1 MAITG
6 SPAVIVQEQDLS
18 SFVSADSVTTGAV
31 VGAFEWGPAE
41 AITKITSEGKLIQF
55 FGTPHDWN
63 YKDWFTA
70 RNFLN
75 YSSSLA
81 VVRAVNKY
89 STNASDNGAD
99 ILQKNYE
106 TLEFDLHD
114 TSFGN
119 ETKLGIINKGSKVIA
134 RYPGDLGN
142 HIRVCCLNK
151 LGIEEQNTLLA
162 LASTTEEKEQIK
174 NGATDYINR
183 PLSDDEIAVA
193 IYVNDEIQEY
203 GIFSTIDGST
213 DVTGYGNYIFK
224 YFNNNSNWV
233 YFIKENFKF
242 VNDEGKP
249 LAIRGDW
256 TLKGGLT
263 PSMSNDI
270 YLQKKLD
277 EKRNLVPQT
286 EEEQK
291 EAEFWKSCT
300 ATSAAELRS
309 AENERFYNKLLTE
322 YNAENLS
329 ATMQGWSLFSNE
341 ETEEAEV
348 QLLMQGGGSIEVG
361 NYIIDLAETR
371 KDCLAC
377 VSPMIDEVV
386 NTLTPTDNIVK
397 GSGSAYRNSSYAFMD
412 GNYKY
417 QYDNYND
424 VYRWIPLNGDI
435 AGIMAETDVTEDPWM
450 SPGGKQIKNCVKL
463 AFHPS
468 KADRDILF
476 SYNVNPVTN
485 FRAEGNILWGDWTR
499 IDSTSFNF
507 VGVRR
512 LFLYVER
519 AIKDYARNVMW
530 KQNDEIT
537 ETIFVQTV
545 EPFLNNIVGGR
556 GIQEFKVAAGSK
568 VTSPEEMD
576 KGIFRAKIIIKP
588 VRSIRYVVLVFTAV
602 RSDMS
607 IEEIVQ

>member
-81 VVRAVNKY
+81 VVRVVSEDSK
-89 STNASDNGAD
+89 NASDTGAD
-99 ILQKNYE
+99 ILLKNYN
-106 TLEFDLHD
+106 LYEFKINEITESD
-114 TSFGN
+114 TR
-119 ETKLGIINKGSKVIA
+119 IVA
-134 RYPGDLGN
+134 RYPGNLGN
-142 HIRVCCLNK
+142 NIRVAIVNK
-151 LGIEEQNTLLA
+151 LGLDAQTAAIANGDEVA
-162 LASTTEEKEQIK
+162 V
-174 NGATDYINR
+174 NGATSYISR
-183 PLSDDEIAVA
+183 PLSDDEVA
-193 IYVNDEIQEY
+193 ICVYLGDEVQEY
-203 GIFSTIDGST
+203 GIFSTVDGST
-213 DVTGYGNYIFK
+213 DVTGYGNYVFK
-224 YFNNNSNWV
+224 YFNNNSNWI
-233 YFIKENFKF
+233 YL
-242 VNDEGKP
+242 ND
-249 LAIRGDW
+249 R
-256 TLKGGLT
+256 TLKFTDKDGNPVAVNIDITLTGGYAPETTLT
-263 PSMSNDI
+263 LGDYM
-270 YLQKKLD
+270 
-277 EKRNLVPQT
+277 R
-286 EEEQK
+286 
-291 EAEFWKSCT
+291 
-300 ATSAAELRS
+300 
-309 AENERFYNKLLTE
+309 
-322 YNAENLS
+322 
-329 ATMQGWSLFSNE
+329 GWNLFSNE
-341 ETEEAEV
+341 ETDEAEV

-397 GSGSAYRNSSYAFMD
+397 GSGSAYRGSSYAFMD

-499 IDSTSFNF
+499 VENTAFNF

-556 GIQEFKVAAGSK
+556 GIQEFKVAAGAK

-576 KGIFRAKIIIKP
+576 KGIFRAKILIKP

>member
-31 VGAFEWGPAE
+31 VGAFEWGPVE

-81 VVRAVNKY
+81 VVRVVSEDSK
-89 STNASDNGAD
+89 NASDTGAD
-99 ILQKNYE
+99 ILLKNYN
-106 TLEFDLHD
+106 LYEFKINEITESD
-114 TSFGN
+114 TR
-119 ETKLGIINKGSKVIA
+119 IVA
-134 RYPGDLGN
+134 RYPGNLGN
-142 HIRVCCLNK
+142 NIRVAIMNK
-151 LGIEEQNTLLA
+151 LGLDAQTAAIANGDEVTV
-162 LASTTEEKEQIK
+162 
-174 NGATDYINR
+174 NGATSYISR
-183 PLSDDEIAVA
+183 PLSEDEVA
-193 IYVNDEIQEY
+193 ICVYLGDEVQEY
-203 GIFSTIDGST
+203 GIFSTVDGST
-213 DVTGYGNYIFK
+213 DVTGYGNYVFK
-224 YFNNNSNWV
+224 YFNNNSNWI
-233 YFIKENFKF
+233 YL
-242 VNDEGKP
+242 ND
-249 LAIRGDW
+249 R
-256 TLKGGLT
+256 TLKFADKDGNPVAVNIDITLTGGYAPET
-263 PSMSNDI
+263 
-270 YLQKKLD
+270 
-277 EKRNLVPQT
+277 T
-286 EEEQK
+286 
-291 EAEFWKSCT
+291 
-300 ATSAAELRS
+300 
-309 AENERFYNKLLTE
+309 
-322 YNAENLS
+322 LS
-329 ATMQGWSLFSNE
+329 LGDYMRGWDLFSNE
-341 ETEEAEV
+341 ETDEAEV

-397 GSGSAYRNSSYAFMD
+397 GSGSAYRGSSYAFMD

-499 IDSTSFNF
+499 IENTAFNF

-537 ETIFVQTV
+537 ETLFVQTV

-556 GIQEFKVAAGSK
+556 GIQEFKVAAGAK

>member
-1 MAITG
+1 MR
-6 SPAVIVQEQDLS
+6 V
-18 SFVSADSVTTGAV
+18 VSEDS
-31 VGAFEWGPAE
+31 
-41 AITKITSEGKLIQF
+41 K
-55 FGTPHDWN
+55 
-63 YKDWFTA
+63 
-70 RNFLN
+70 
-75 YSSSLA
+75 
-81 VVRAVNKY
+81 
-89 STNASDNGAD
+89 NASDTGAD
-99 ILQKNYE
+99 ILLKNYN
-106 TLEFDLHD
+106 LYEFKINEITESD
-114 TSFGN
+114 TR
-119 ETKLGIINKGSKVIA
+119 IVA
-134 RYPGDLGN
+134 RYPGNLGN
-142 HIRVCCLNK
+142 NIRVAIMNK
-151 LGIEEQNTLLA
+151 LGLDAQTAAIANGDEVA
-162 LASTTEEKEQIK
+162 V
-174 NGATDYINR
+174 NGATSYISR
-183 PLSDDEIAVA
+183 PLSEDEVA
-193 IYVNDEIQEY
+193 ICVYLGDEVQEY
-203 GIFSTIDGST
+203 GIFSTVDGST
-213 DVTGYGNYIFK
+213 DVTGYGNYVFK
-224 YFNNNSNWV
+224 YFNNNSNWI
-233 YFIKENFKF
+233 YLNDRTLKF
-242 VNDEGKP
+242 TDKDGKP
-249 LAIRGDW
+249 IAVNIDITLTGGYAPEATLSLGDYMRGWD
-256 TLKGGLT
+256 
-263 PSMSNDI
+263 
-270 YLQKKLD
+270 
-277 EKRNLVPQT
+277 
-286 EEEQK
+286 
-291 EAEFWKSCT
+291 
-300 ATSAAELRS
+300 
-309 AENERFYNKLLTE
+309 
-322 YNAENLS
+322 
-329 ATMQGWSLFSNE
+329 LFSNE
-341 ETEEAEV
+341 ETDEAEV

-397 GSGSAYRNSSYAFMD
+397 GSGSAYRGSSYAFMD

-499 IDSTSFNF
+499 VENTAFNF

-576 KGIFRAKIIIKP
+576 KGIFRAKILIKP

>member
-18 SFVSADSVTTGAV
+18 SFASADSVTTGAV
-31 VGAFEWGPAE
+31 VGAFEWGPVE

-81 VVRAVNKY
+81 VVRVVSEDSK
-89 STNASDNGAD
+89 NASDNGAD
-99 ILQKNYE
+99 ILLKNYA
-106 TLEFDLHD
+106 LYEF
-114 TSFGN
+114 
-119 ETKLGIINKGSKVIA
+119 EVIKAVEEGVKILA
-134 RYPGDLGN
+134 RYPGNTGN
-142 HIRVCCLNK
+142 NLRVAIINK
-151 LGIEEQNTLLA
+151 LGLEAQKTAIAGGDEVA
-162 LASTTEEKEQIK
+162 V
-174 NGATDYINR
+174 NGATAYISR
-183 PLSDDEIAVA
+183 PLNDDEVAVVV
-193 IYVNDEIQEY
+193 YLNDEVQEY
-203 GIFSTIDGST
+203 GIFSTVDGST
-213 DVTGYGNYIFK
+213 DVTGYGNYVFK
-224 YFNNNSNWV
+224 YFNNNSNWI
-233 YFIKENFKF
+233 YLIDKNLKF
-242 VNDEGKP
+242 VNEDGE
-249 LAIRGDW
+249 AIAVNMDVTLTGGYAPEESITAGDYMRGW
-256 TLKGGLT
+256 
-263 PSMSNDI
+263 N
-270 YLQKKLD
+270 
-277 EKRNLVPQT
+277 
-286 EEEQK
+286 
-291 EAEFWKSCT
+291 
-300 ATSAAELRS
+300 
-309 AENERFYNKLLTE
+309 
-322 YNAENLS
+322 
-329 ATMQGWSLFSNE
+329 LFSNE

-348 QLLMQGGGSIEVG
+348 QLLMQGGASIEVG

-386 NTLTPTDNIVK
+386 NTLQPTDNIIK
-397 GSGSAYRNSSYAFMD
+397 GSGSAYRGSSYAFMD

-417 QYDNYND
+417 QYDSYND
-424 VYRWIPLNGDI
+424 VYRWLPLNGDI
-435 AGIMAETDVTEDPWM
+435 AGIMAQTDVEEDPWM

-499 IDSTSFNF
+499 IENTAFNF

-537 ETIFVQTV
+537 ETTFIQTV
-545 EPFLNNIVGGR
+545 EPFLHNIVGGR
-556 GIQEFKVAAGSK
+556 GIQEFKVAAGAS

-576 KGIFRAKIIIKP
+576 KGIFRAKIVIKP

>member
-31 VGAFEWGPAE
+31 VGAFEWGPVE

-81 VVRAVNKY
+81 VVRVVSEDSK
-89 STNASDNGAD
+89 NASDTGAD
-99 ILQKNYE
+99 ILLKNYN
-106 TLEFDLHD
+106 LYEFKINEITESD
-114 TSFGN
+114 TR
-119 ETKLGIINKGSKVIA
+119 IVA
-134 RYPGDLGN
+134 RYPGNLGN
-142 HIRVCCLNK
+142 NIRVAIVNK
-151 LGIEEQNTLLA
+151 LGLDAQTAAIANGDEVA
-162 LASTTEEKEQIK
+162 V
-174 NGATDYINR
+174 NGATSYISR
-183 PLSDDEIAVA
+183 PLSDDEVA
-193 IYVNDEIQEY
+193 ICVYLGDEVQEY
-203 GIFSTIDGST
+203 GIFSTVDGST
-213 DVTGYGNYIFK
+213 DVTGYGNYVFK
-224 YFNNNSNWV
+224 YFNNNSNWI
-233 YFIKENFKF
+233 YL
-242 VNDEGKP
+242 ND
-249 LAIRGDW
+249 R
-256 TLKGGLT
+256 TLKFTDKDGNPVAVNIDITLTGGYA
-263 PSMSNDI
+263 P
-270 YLQKKLD
+270 
-277 EKRNLVPQT
+277 
-286 EEEQK
+286 
-291 EAEFWKSCT
+291 EAT
-300 ATSAAELRS
+300 
-309 AENERFYNKLLTE
+309 
-322 YNAENLS
+322 LS
-329 ATMQGWSLFSNE
+329 LGDYMRGWNLFSNE
-341 ETEEAEV
+341 ETDEAEV

-397 GSGSAYRNSSYAFMD
+397 GSGSAYRGSSYAFMD

-499 IDSTSFNF
+499 VENTAFNF

-576 KGIFRAKIIIKP
+576 KGIFRAKILIKP

>member
-31 VGAFEWGPAE
+31 VGAFEWGPVE

-81 VVRAVNKY
+81 VVRIVSEDSK
-89 STNASDNGAD
+89 NASDTGAD
-99 ILQKNYE
+99 ILLKNYN
-106 TLEFDLHD
+106 LYEFKINEITESD
-114 TSFGN
+114 TR
-119 ETKLGIINKGSKVIA
+119 IVA
-134 RYPGDLGN
+134 RYPGNLGN
-142 HIRVCCLNK
+142 NIRVAIVNK
-151 LGIEEQNTLLA
+151 LGLDAQTAAIANGDEVA
-162 LASTTEEKEQIK
+162 V
-174 NGATDYINR
+174 NGATSYISR
-183 PLSDDEIAVA
+183 PLSDDEVA
-193 IYVNDEIQEY
+193 ICVYLGEEVQEY
-203 GIFSTIDGST
+203 GIFSIVDGST
-213 DVTGYGNYIFK
+213 DVTGYGNYVFK
-224 YFNNNSNWV
+224 YFNNNSNWI
-233 YFIKENFKF
+233 YLNDRTLKF
-242 VNDEGKP
+242 TDADGKP
-249 LAIRGDW
+249 VAVNIDITLTGGYAPEDTLSLGDYMRGW
-256 TLKGGLT
+256 
-263 PSMSNDI
+263 N
-270 YLQKKLD
+270 
-277 EKRNLVPQT
+277 
-286 EEEQK
+286 
-291 EAEFWKSCT
+291 
-300 ATSAAELRS
+300 
-309 AENERFYNKLLTE
+309 
-322 YNAENLS
+322 
-329 ATMQGWSLFSNE
+329 LFSNE

-386 NTLTPTDNIVK
+386 NTLQPTDNIVK
-397 GSGSAYRNSSYAFMD
+397 GSGSAYRGSSYAFMD

-499 IDSTSFNF
+499 VENTAFNF

-576 KGIFRAKIIIKP
+576 KGIFRAKILIKP

>member
-31 VGAFEWGPAE
+31 VGAFEWGPVE

-81 VVRAVNKY
+81 VVRIVSEDSK
-89 STNASDNGAD
+89 NASDTGAD
-99 ILQKNYE
+99 ILLKNYN
-106 TLEFDLHD
+106 LYEFKINEITESD
-114 TSFGN
+114 TR
-119 ETKLGIINKGSKVIA
+119 IVA
-134 RYPGDLGN
+134 RYPGNLGN
-142 HIRVCCLNK
+142 NIRVAIVNK
-151 LGIEEQNTLLA
+151 LGLDAQTAAIANGDEVA
-162 LASTTEEKEQIK
+162 V
-174 NGATDYINR
+174 NGATSYISR
-183 PLSDDEIAVA
+183 PLSDDEVA
-193 IYVNDEIQEY
+193 ICVYLGDEVQEY
-203 GIFSTIDGST
+203 GIFSIVDGST
-213 DVTGYGNYIFK
+213 DVTGYGNYVFK
-224 YFNNNSNWV
+224 YFNNNSNWI
-233 YFIKENFKF
+233 YLNDRTLKF
-242 VNDEGKP
+242 TDTDGKP
-249 LAIRGDW
+249 VAVNIDITLTGGYAPEETLDLGDYIRGW
-256 TLKGGLT
+256 
-263 PSMSNDI
+263 N
-270 YLQKKLD
+270 
-277 EKRNLVPQT
+277 
-286 EEEQK
+286 
-291 EAEFWKSCT
+291 
-300 ATSAAELRS
+300 
-309 AENERFYNKLLTE
+309 
-322 YNAENLS
+322 
-329 ATMQGWSLFSNE
+329 LFSNE

-397 GSGSAYRNSSYAFMD
+397 GSGSAYRGSSYAFMD

-499 IDSTSFNF
+499 VENTAFNF

-576 KGIFRAKIIIKP
+576 KGIFRAKILIKP

>member
-31 VGAFEWGPAE
+31 VGAFEWGPVE

-81 VVRAVNKY
+81 VVRVVSEDSK
-89 STNASDNGAD
+89 NASDTGAD
-99 ILQKNYE
+99 ILLKNYN
-106 TLEFDLHD
+106 LYEFKINEITESD
-114 TSFGN
+114 TR
-119 ETKLGIINKGSKVIA
+119 IVA
-134 RYPGDLGN
+134 RYPGSLGN
-142 HIRVCCLNK
+142 NIRVAIVNK
-151 LGIEEQNTLLA
+151 LGLDAQTAAIANGDEVA
-162 LASTTEEKEQIK
+162 V
-174 NGATDYINR
+174 NGATSYISR
-183 PLSDDEIAVA
+183 PLSDDEVA
-193 IYVNDEIQEY
+193 ICVYLGDEVQEY
-203 GIFSTIDGST
+203 GIFSTVDGST
-213 DVTGYGNYIFK
+213 DVTGYGNYVFK
-224 YFNNNSNWV
+224 YFNNNSNWI
-233 YFIKENFKF
+233 YLNDRTLKF
-242 VNDEGKP
+242 ADKDGKP
-249 LAIRGDW
+249 VAVNIDITLTGGYAPETTLTLGDYMRGW
-256 TLKGGLT
+256 
-263 PSMSNDI
+263 N
-270 YLQKKLD
+270 
-277 EKRNLVPQT
+277 
-286 EEEQK
+286 
-291 EAEFWKSCT
+291 
-300 ATSAAELRS
+300 
-309 AENERFYNKLLTE
+309 
-322 YNAENLS
+322 
-329 ATMQGWSLFSNE
+329 LFSNE
-341 ETEEAEV
+341 ETDEAEV

-397 GSGSAYRNSSYAFMD
+397 GSGSAYRGSSYAFMD

-499 IDSTSFNF
+499 VENTAFNF

-576 KGIFRAKIIIKP
+576 KGIFRAKILIKP

>member
-31 VGAFEWGPAE
+31 VGNFEWGPVE
-41 AITKITSEGKLIQF
+41 AITKITSEGQLIQF

-81 VVRAVNKY
+81 VVRTVSEDSN
-89 STNASDNGAD
+89 NASDNEAE
-99 ILQKNYE
+99 ILLKNYE
-106 TLEFDLHD
+106 LYEF
-114 TSFGN
+114 
-119 ETKLGIINKGSKVIA
+119 KINSIAESGARIVA
-134 RYPGDLGN
+134 RYPGNLGN
-142 HIRVCCLNK
+142 NIRVAIINK
-151 LGIEEQNTLLA
+151 LGLEVQKAAVANGDEIA
-162 LASTTEEKEQIK
+162 L
-174 NGATDYINR
+174 NGATSYISR
-183 PLSDDEIAVA
+183 PLSDDEVAVCV
-193 IYVNDEIQEY
+193 YLGDDVQEY

-213 DVTGYGNYIFK
+213 DVTGYGNYVFK
-224 YFNNNSNWV
+224 YFNNNSNWI
-233 YFIKENFKF
+233 YLIDKTLKF
-242 VNDEGKP
+242 TDSEGKP
-249 LAIRGDW
+249 IAVNIDI
-256 TLKGGLT
+256 TLSGGRS
-263 PSMSNDI
+263 P
-270 YLQKKLD
+270 
-277 EKRNLVPQT
+277 
-286 EEEQK
+286 EEE
-291 EAEFWKSCT
+291 
-300 ATSAAELRS
+300 
-309 AENERFYNKLLTE
+309 
-322 YNAENLS
+322 LS
-329 ATMQGWSLFSNE
+329 LGDYMRGWDLFSNE

-348 QLLMQGGGSIEVG
+348 QLLMQGGASIEVG

-386 NTLTPTDNIVK
+386 NTLNPTDNIIK
-397 GSGSAYRNSSYAFMD
+397 GSGKSYRQSSYAFMD

-417 QYDNYND
+417 QYDSYND

-435 AGIMAETDVTEDPWM
+435 AGIMAETDATEDPWM

-463 AFHPS
+463 AFHPN
-468 KADRDILF
+468 KADRDVLF

-499 IDSTSFNF
+499 VENTAFNF

-545 EPFLNNIVGGR
+545 EPFLHNIVGGR

-568 VTSPEEMD
+568 VTSPDEMD
-576 KGIFRAKIIIKP
+576 RGIFRAKIIIKP

>member
-31 VGAFEWGPAE
+31 VGAFEWGPVE

-81 VVRAVNKY
+81 VVRVVSEDSK
-89 STNASDNGAD
+89 NASDTGAD
-99 ILQKNYE
+99 ILLKNYN
-106 TLEFDLHD
+106 LYEFKINEITESD
-114 TSFGN
+114 TR
-119 ETKLGIINKGSKVIA
+119 IVA
-134 RYPGDLGN
+134 RYPGNLGN
-142 HIRVCCLNK
+142 NIRVAIMNK
-151 LGIEEQNTLLA
+151 LGLDAQTAAIANGDEIA
-162 LASTTEEKEQIK
+162 V
-174 NGATDYINR
+174 NGATSYISR
-183 PLSDDEIAVA
+183 PLSDDEVA
-193 IYVNDEIQEY
+193 ICVYLGEEVQEY
-203 GIFSTIDGST
+203 GIFSTVDGST
-213 DVTGYGNYIFK
+213 DVTGYGNYVFK
-224 YFNNNSNWV
+224 YFNNNSNWI
-233 YFIKENFKF
+233 YLNDRTLKF
-242 VNDEGKP
+242 TDKDGKP
-249 LAIRGDW
+249 VAVNIDITLTGGYAPETTLSLGDYMRGWD
-256 TLKGGLT
+256 
-263 PSMSNDI
+263 
-270 YLQKKLD
+270 
-277 EKRNLVPQT
+277 
-286 EEEQK
+286 
-291 EAEFWKSCT
+291 
-300 ATSAAELRS
+300 
-309 AENERFYNKLLTE
+309 
-322 YNAENLS
+322 
-329 ATMQGWSLFSNE
+329 LFSNE
-341 ETEEAEV
+341 ETDEAEV

-397 GSGSAYRNSSYAFMD
+397 GSGSAYRGSSYAFMD

-499 IDSTSFNF
+499 VENTAFNF

-537 ETIFVQTV
+537 ETIFIQTV

>member
-31 VGAFEWGPAE
+31 VGAFEWGPVE

-81 VVRAVNKY
+81 VVRVVSEDSK
-89 STNASDNGAD
+89 NASDTGAD
-99 ILQKNYE
+99 ILLKNYN
-106 TLEFDLHD
+106 LYEFKINEITESD
-114 TSFGN
+114 TR
-119 ETKLGIINKGSKVIA
+119 IVA
-134 RYPGDLGN
+134 RYPGNLGN
-142 HIRVCCLNK
+142 NIRVAIVNK
-151 LGIEEQNTLLA
+151 LGLDAQTAAIANGDEVA
-162 LASTTEEKEQIK
+162 V
-174 NGATDYINR
+174 NGATSYISR
-183 PLSDDEIAVA
+183 PLSDDEVA
-193 IYVNDEIQEY
+193 ICVYLGDEVQEY
-203 GIFSTIDGST
+203 GIFSIVDGST
-213 DVTGYGNYIFK
+213 DVTGYGNYVFK
-224 YFNNNSNWV
+224 YFNNNSNWI
-233 YFIKENFKF
+233 YLNDRTLKF
-242 VNDEGKP
+242 TDTDGKP
-249 LAIRGDW
+249 VAVNIDITLTGGYAPENTLSLGDYMRGW
-256 TLKGGLT
+256 
-263 PSMSNDI
+263 N
-270 YLQKKLD
+270 
-277 EKRNLVPQT
+277 
-286 EEEQK
+286 
-291 EAEFWKSCT
+291 
-300 ATSAAELRS
+300 
-309 AENERFYNKLLTE
+309 
-322 YNAENLS
+322 
-329 ATMQGWSLFSNE
+329 LFSNE

-386 NTLTPTDNIVK
+386 NTLQPTDNIVK
-397 GSGSAYRNSSYAFMD
+397 GSGSAYRGSSYAFMD

-499 IDSTSFNF
+499 VENTAFNF

-576 KGIFRAKIIIKP
+576 KGIFRAKILIKP

>member
-31 VGAFEWGPAE
+31 VGAFEWGPVE

-81 VVRAVNKY
+81 VVRVVSEDSK
-89 STNASDNGAD
+89 NASDTGAD
-99 ILQKNYE
+99 ILLKNYN
-106 TLEFDLHD
+106 LYEFKINEITESD
-114 TSFGN
+114 TR
-119 ETKLGIINKGSKVIA
+119 IVA
-134 RYPGDLGN
+134 RYPGNLGN
-142 HIRVCCLNK
+142 NIRVAIVNK
-151 LGIEEQNTLLA
+151 LGLDAQTAAIANGDEVA
-162 LASTTEEKEQIK
+162 V
-174 NGATDYINR
+174 NGATSYISR
-183 PLSDDEIAVA
+183 PLSDDEVA
-193 IYVNDEIQEY
+193 ICVYLGDEVQEY
-203 GIFSTIDGST
+203 GIFSIVDGST
-213 DVTGYGNYIFK
+213 DVTGYGNYVFK
-224 YFNNNSNWV
+224 YFNNNSNWI
-233 YFIKENFKF
+233 YLNDRTLKF
-242 VNDEGKP
+242 TDTDGKP
-249 LAIRGDW
+249 VAVNIDITLTGGYAPEETLDLGDYIRGW
-256 TLKGGLT
+256 
-263 PSMSNDI
+263 N
-270 YLQKKLD
+270 
-277 EKRNLVPQT
+277 
-286 EEEQK
+286 
-291 EAEFWKSCT
+291 
-300 ATSAAELRS
+300 
-309 AENERFYNKLLTE
+309 
-322 YNAENLS
+322 
-329 ATMQGWSLFSNE
+329 LFSNE

-386 NTLTPTDNIVK
+386 NTLQPTDNIVK
-397 GSGSAYRNSSYAFMD
+397 GSGSAYRGSSYAFMD

-499 IDSTSFNF
+499 VENTAFNF

-576 KGIFRAKIIIKP
+576 KGIFRAKILIKP

>member
-31 VGAFEWGPAE
+31 VGAFEWGPVE

-81 VVRAVNKY
+81 VVRVVSEDSK
-89 STNASDNGAD
+89 NASDTGAD
-99 ILQKNYE
+99 ILLKNYN
-106 TLEFDLHD
+106 LYEFKINEITESD
-114 TSFGN
+114 TR
-119 ETKLGIINKGSKVIA
+119 IVA
-134 RYPGDLGN
+134 RYPGNLGN
-142 HIRVCCLNK
+142 NIRVAIMNK
-151 LGIEEQNTLLA
+151 LGLDAQTAAIANGDEVA
-162 LASTTEEKEQIK
+162 V
-174 NGATDYINR
+174 NGATSYISR
-183 PLSDDEIAVA
+183 PLSDDEVA
-193 IYVNDEIQEY
+193 ICVYLGDEVQEY
-203 GIFSTIDGST
+203 GIFSTVDGST
-213 DVTGYGNYIFK
+213 DVTGYGNYVFK
-224 YFNNNSNWV
+224 YFNNNSNWI
-233 YFIKENFKF
+233 YLNDRTLKF
-242 VNDEGKP
+242 TDKDGKP
-249 LAIRGDW
+249 IAVNIDITLTGGYAPEATLSLGDYMRGWD
-256 TLKGGLT
+256 
-263 PSMSNDI
+263 
-270 YLQKKLD
+270 
-277 EKRNLVPQT
+277 
-286 EEEQK
+286 
-291 EAEFWKSCT
+291 
-300 ATSAAELRS
+300 
-309 AENERFYNKLLTE
+309 
-322 YNAENLS
+322 
-329 ATMQGWSLFSNE
+329 LFSNE
-341 ETEEAEV
+341 ETDEAEV

-397 GSGSAYRNSSYAFMD
+397 RSGSAYRGSSYAFMD

-499 IDSTSFNF
+499 VENTAFNF

-576 KGIFRAKIIIKP
+576 KGIFRAKILIKP

>member
-31 VGAFEWGPAE
+31 VGAFEWGPVE

-81 VVRAVNKY
+81 VVRVVSEDSK
-89 STNASDNGAD
+89 NASDTGAD
-99 ILQKNYE
+99 ILLKNYN
-106 TLEFDLHD
+106 LYEFKINEITESD
-114 TSFGN
+114 TR
-119 ETKLGIINKGSKVIA
+119 IVA
-134 RYPGDLGN
+134 RYPGNLGN
-142 HIRVCCLNK
+142 NIRVAIVNK
-151 LGIEEQNTLLA
+151 LGLDAQTAAIANGDEVA
-162 LASTTEEKEQIK
+162 V
-174 NGATDYINR
+174 NGATSYISR
-183 PLSDDEIAVA
+183 PLSDDEVA
-193 IYVNDEIQEY
+193 ICVYLGEEVQEY
-203 GIFSTIDGST
+203 GIFSTVDGST
-213 DVTGYGNYIFK
+213 DVTGYGNYVFK
-224 YFNNNSNWV
+224 YFNNNSNWI
-233 YFIKENFKF
+233 YLNDRTLKF
-242 VNDEGKP
+242 TDKDGKP
-249 LAIRGDW
+249 VAVNIDITLTGGYAPETTLTLGDYMRGW
-256 TLKGGLT
+256 
-263 PSMSNDI
+263 N
-270 YLQKKLD
+270 
-277 EKRNLVPQT
+277 
-286 EEEQK
+286 
-291 EAEFWKSCT
+291 
-300 ATSAAELRS
+300 
-309 AENERFYNKLLTE
+309 
-322 YNAENLS
+322 
-329 ATMQGWSLFSNE
+329 LFSNE
-341 ETEEAEV
+341 ETDEAEV

-397 GSGSAYRNSSYAFMD
+397 GSGSAYRGSSYAFMD

-499 IDSTSFNF
+499 VENTAFNF

-576 KGIFRAKIIIKP
+576 KGIFRAKILIKP

>member
-31 VGAFEWGPAE
+31 VGAFEWGPVE

-81 VVRAVNKY
+81 VVRAVNRY
-89 STNASDNGAD
+89 SKNASDNGAD

-106 TLEFDLHD
+106 TLEFDLVD
-114 TSFGN
+114 KTSN
-119 ETKLGIINKGSKVIA
+119 SVHIPGIISKKSFVIA
-134 RYPGDLGN
+134 RYPGDMGN
-142 HIRVCCLNK
+142 NIRVCLLNK
-151 LGIEEQNTLLA
+151 LGIEEQNTILVNDKDA
-162 LASTTEEKEQIK
+162 PK
-174 NGATDYINR
+174 NGASEFITR
-183 PLSDDEIAVA
+183 PLSNDEIAVA
-193 IYVNDEIQEY
+193 IFVNDEVQEY
-203 GIFSTIDGST
+203 GIFSTVDGST

-233 YFIKENFKF
+233 YFIKENLKF
-242 VNDEGKP
+242 YDEEGNP
-249 LAIRGDW
+249 IAIRKD
-256 TLKGGLT
+256 LVLNGGLT
-263 PSMSNDI
+263 PSMDSDI
-270 YLQKKLD
+270 YLQIKLD
-277 EKRNLVPQT
+277 EKHSSTDKDVIEEWKNGPTTVEDLRKPENAHYLQT
-286 EEEQK
+286 LTD
-291 EAEFWKSCT
+291 EF
-300 ATSAAELRS
+300 
-309 AENERFYNKLLTE
+309 NQ
-322 YNAENLS
+322 ENLS
-329 ATMQGWSLFSNE
+329 SIYDGWRLFANE
-341 ETEEAEV
+341 ETEDAEV
-348 QLLMQGGGSIEVG
+348 QLLMQGGGSLEVG
-361 NYIIDLAETR
+361 QHIIDLAKTR

-377 VSPMIDEVV
+377 VSPMLEEVV
-386 NTLTPTDNIVK
+386 NTLTPVDNIRK
-397 GSGSAYRNSSYAFMD
+397 GSGSYYEGSSYAFMD

-435 AGIMAETDVTEDPWM
+435 AGIMAQLDAEEDPWM

-463 AFHPS
+463 AFHPT

-499 IDSTSFNF
+499 VENTAFNF

-537 ETIFVQTV
+537 ETIFIQTV

-556 GIQEFKVAAGSK
+556 GIQEFKVAAGAK

>member
-31 VGAFEWGPAE
+31 VGAFEWGPVE

-81 VVRAVNKY
+81 VVRIVSEDSK
-89 STNASDNGAD
+89 NASDTGAD
-99 ILQKNYE
+99 ILLKNYN
-106 TLEFDLHD
+106 LYEFKINEITESD
-114 TSFGN
+114 TR
-119 ETKLGIINKGSKVIA
+119 IVA
-134 RYPGDLGN
+134 RYPGNLGN
-142 HIRVCCLNK
+142 NIRVAIVNK
-151 LGIEEQNTLLA
+151 LGLDAQTAAIANGDEVA
-162 LASTTEEKEQIK
+162 V
-174 NGATDYINR
+174 NGATSYISR
-183 PLSDDEIAVA
+183 PLSDDEVA
-193 IYVNDEIQEY
+193 ICVYLGDEVQEY
-203 GIFSTIDGST
+203 GIFSIVDGST
-213 DVTGYGNYIFK
+213 DVTGYGNYVFK
-224 YFNNNSNWV
+224 YFNNNSNWI
-233 YFIKENFKF
+233 YLNDRTLKF
-242 VNDEGKP
+242 TDTDGKP
-249 LAIRGDW
+249 VAVNIDITLTGGYAPEDTLSLGDYMRGW
-256 TLKGGLT
+256 
-263 PSMSNDI
+263 N
-270 YLQKKLD
+270 
-277 EKRNLVPQT
+277 
-286 EEEQK
+286 
-291 EAEFWKSCT
+291 
-300 ATSAAELRS
+300 
-309 AENERFYNKLLTE
+309 
-322 YNAENLS
+322 
-329 ATMQGWSLFSNE
+329 LFSNE

-386 NTLTPTDNIVK
+386 NTLQPTDNIVK
-397 GSGSAYRNSSYAFMD
+397 GSGSAYRGSSYAFMD

-499 IDSTSFNF
+499 VENTAFNF

-537 ETIFVQTV
+537 ETIFIQTV

-556 GIQEFKVAAGSK
+556 GIQEFKVAAGAK